1 MTAPSRP
8 AVAPSGAARP
18 SLPWLTI
25 RVTAILLAVLV
36 LAHYAATHILVD
48 VAETGSA
55 FIAERW
61 ESGLIAATDWLML
74 VAGVLHGA
82 AGAWI
87 ITGDYVRSPAR
98 LGRVRAA
105 IGVLAAAMLAG
116 GTATLLVVLG
126 R

>member
-1 MTAPSRP
+1 MSAPARP
-8 AVAPSGAARP
+8 AGPAPGTGRP

-25 RVTAILLAVLV
+25 RVTALLLAVLV

-55 FIAERW
+55 FVAERW
-61 ESGLIAATDWLML
+61 QSGLIAATDWLML
-74 VAGVLHGA
+74 LAGVLHGA

-87 ITGDYVRSPAR
+87 IAGDYVRSPAR
-98 LGRVRAA
+98 LRRIRAA